1 MRGLEQA
8 QAFMPWTRLYT
19 ERLPEA
25 SVVKEGAPP
34 CA

>member
-8 QAFMPWTRLYT
+8 QACMPWTRLYT